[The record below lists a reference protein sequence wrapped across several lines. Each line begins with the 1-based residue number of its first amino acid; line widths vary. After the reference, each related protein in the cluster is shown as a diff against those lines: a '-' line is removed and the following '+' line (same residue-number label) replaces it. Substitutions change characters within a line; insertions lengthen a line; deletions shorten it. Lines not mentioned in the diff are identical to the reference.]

1 MNQQPTINPVGIS
14 HFEVRDMICEELGY
28 VPMQVVV
35 PNKKREYSD
44 VRHIIAQTLHKRMPE
59 LSLTQIAQCLGRG
72 HHTTVLNSIKKCQNY
87 CGYDAAFRKKYE
99 AAQQV
104 VEKALAEATII

>member
-14 HFEVRDMICEELGY
+14 HYEVRDMICEELGY
-28 VPMQVVV
+28 VTKQVVV

-99 AAQQV
+99 AA
-104 VEKALAEATII
+104 